1 MIKESLKLGLI
12 LLLICGISTGL
23 LAYVNDLTAPVIYEN
38 ELAANKAAMLQV
50 MPSAEQ
56 FREVSQ
62 NLSKAFDKDGNLK
75 GYTVKVAPSGY
86 GGEISMM
93 IGVNT
98 DYTVS
103 GVQILSLSE
112 TPGLG
117 AKAQDE
123 AFLTQ
128 FTGKNDSMELKKDI
142 NAISG
147 ATITS
152 TAVISG
158 VKEAIGIAK
167 AEGGNK

>member
-1 MIKESLKLGLI
+1 MVKESLKLGLI

-62 NLSKAFDKDGNLK
+62 SLSKAFDKDGNLK
-75 GYTVKVAPSGY
+75 GYTVKVSPSGY